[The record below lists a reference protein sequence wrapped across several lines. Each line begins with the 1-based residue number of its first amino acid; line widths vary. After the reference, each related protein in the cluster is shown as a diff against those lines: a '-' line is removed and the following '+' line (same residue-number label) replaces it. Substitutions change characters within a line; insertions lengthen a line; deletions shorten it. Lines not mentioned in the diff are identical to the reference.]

1 MPLLAT
7 SATLRYFACLARPGR
22 VLSVSHVQSGTI
34 LSPFTRSC
42 DCERKLVGTLRRAWR
57 SGLVGTT
64 FYKIE
69 VDLGYMQKPILRP
82 FRLVNLQTGALDN
95 QGQGEENVEVE
106 NNKNPSGLIEPISDA
121 APSVLPDSAARE
133 IPDADD
139 EARLLLN
146 RAPGSYLLNQAYGL
160 WVFGSLFLLTVLVT
174 RKLSVAEYGV
184 FAVSLAAFN
193 TIAYIVAL
201 GLEDATTTFVPRV
214 FAEHG
219 RAAAAVLI
227 RRLLALR
234 SSILILSIVI
244 MLFALPVLA
253 SLISTIPLS
262 GVKGMAAGLR
272 DPTLLRHIT
281 PIAVYVL
288 GNGISS
294 LVTAV
299 CASLM
304 RMRFVFVVGS
314 ITQLV
319 LLVLSFFMLQL
330 GWGIDGILW
339 VFAVLSL
346 FNALAFLFW
355 LAPLLFAR
363 KTLETYVQPLKP
375 VLQLGIS
382 AWLTNLVSG
391 ALLKQISIILLG
403 FFLVSIVQIGYFNLS
418 FQLAHAA
425 SLLLVSGFGGVGGAA
440 LAAAFVGSNF
450 DRLSR
455 TWQAFIKMETLL
467 AAPVLVFC
475 LFNAQNIAH
484 ALYGTNY
491 DPVGPLL
498 AIFLFF
504 NVLVRVIGTT
514 NNQYALYVIGR
525 PKLVVLSQ
533 WSGLVVVVVIGVL
546 LIPRWGP
553 AGALVADG
561 LAQIFIGAL
570 LLAFLWPVLPRKY
583 PLDFT
588 LRFLLG
594 LTLAVLPS
602 ILWHPE
608 SRLLIGASGVIFLIL
623 CTGLFMIIK
632 PLSADDLEMISNLNA
647 SARFAPYLRWFARR
661 KIER

>member
-1 MPLLAT
+1 
-7 SATLRYFACLARPGR
+7 
-22 VLSVSHVQSGTI
+22 
-34 LSPFTRSC
+34 
-42 DCERKLVGTLRRAWR
+42 
-57 SGLVGTT
+57 
-64 FYKIE
+64 
-69 VDLGYMQKPILRP
+69 MQKPTLRP
-82 FRLVNLQTGALDN
+82 LRLVSNKTDALDSH
-95 QGQGEENVEVE
+95 GQREENEAVE
-106 NNKNPSGLIEPISDA
+106 NNKKPGSLIEPLDE
-121 APSVLPDSAARE
+121 SAEPE
-133 IPDADD
+133 IPDTTGTVGAEK
-139 EARLLLN
+139 EARLLLK
-146 RAPGSYLLNQAYGL
+146 RTPGSYLLNQVYGL

-184 FAVSLAAFN
+184 FAISLAAFN

-219 RAAAAVLI
+219 RASAAVLM
-227 RRLLALR
+227 RHLLTLR
-234 SSILILSIVI
+234 VCILTLSSVI
-244 MLFALPVLA
+244 MLFTLPVLA
-253 SLISTIPLS
+253 SLIAAIPIS
-262 GVKGMAAGLR
+262 GTTGIAASLR
-272 DPTLLRHIT
+272 DPALLSHIT
-281 PIAVYVL
+281 PIAVYVI

-294 LVTAV
+294 LITAI

-304 RMRFVFVVGS
+304 RMRFVFVVGGVN
-314 ITQLV
+314 QV
-319 LLVLSFFMLQL
+319 FLLVFSFFMLQL
-330 GWGIDGILW
+330 GWGTDGILW

-346 FNALAFLFW
+346 INALAFLFW
-355 LAPLLFAR
+355 LAPFLFAR
-363 KTLETYVQPLKP
+363 KTTETYVQPMKP

-391 ALLKQISIILLG
+391 ALLKQVSIILLG

-440 LAAAFVGSNF
+440 LATAFVGHNY
-450 DRLSR
+450 DRLARS
-455 TWQAFIKMETLL
+455 WQALIKIETLL

-504 NVLVRVIGTT
+504 NILVRVIGTT
-514 NNQYALYVIGR
+514 DHQYALYVIGK
-525 PKLVVLSQ
+525 PKLVVFGQ
-533 WSGLVVVVVIGVL
+533 WLGLLAVVVIGIL

-561 LAQIFIGAL
+561 LAQVLIGAL
-570 LLAFLWPVLPRKY
+570 LLAFLWPALPRKY

-594 LTLAVLPS
+594 LTLAALPS
-602 ILWHPE
+602 ILWHPA
-608 SRLLIGASGVIFLIL
+608 SRLLIGISGVMFLVLCIL
-623 CTGLFMIIK
+623 LFAIIK
-632 PLSADDLEMISNLNA
+632 PLSADDLEMIGSLNV
-647 SARFAPYLRWFARR
+647 STRLAPYLRWFARR
-661 KIER
+661 KN